1 MNLSIKGEKMD
12 EIILKINA
20 ELFDTKAKYWAEKIA
35 NDRNKMN
42 KNQLRNFYDK
52 VLDLYEKS
60 QYNDNFNEEILPF
73 VKMLNSKV
81 SYALNRKVANQS
93 FQDMMNQCIKQVNTK
108 KDLETFKYFFEA
120 IVGFY
125 KGE

>member
-1 MNLSIKGEKMD
+1 MIDFNDKVK
-12 EIILKINA
+12 
-20 ELFDTKAKYWAEKIA
+20 LFDSVAKKWAEKIE
-35 NDRNKMN
+35 KEEMN

-60 QYNDNFNEEILPF
+60 QYNDNFNEEVLPF

-81 SYALNRKVANQS
+81 AYAVNRKVANDV
-93 FQDMMNQCIKQVNTK
+93 FQQMMSECIRKVNTQ
-108 KDLETFKYFFEA
+108 KDLEIFKYFFEA

-125 KGE
+125 KGEEK

>member
-1 MNLSIKGEKMD
+1 MD

-20 ELFDTKAKYWAEKIA
+20 DLFDKKAKYWADKIA

-42 KNQLRNFYDK
+42 KNQIRNFYDK

-60 QYNDNFNEEILPF
+60 QYSKNFGEEVLPF

-81 SYALNRKVANQS
+81 AYAVNRKVANQP
-93 FQDMMNQCIKQVNTK
+93 FQDMMSQCIRQVNTK
-108 KDLETFKYFFEA
+108 EDLEVFKYFFEA